1 MSQSKATVLESIGVS
16 EALSLNAPE
25 DSYTLSVAEN
35 HRKQLG
41 QFFTPAVV
49 AEFMAEWI
57 TANPNCQ
64 TILDPSVGLGIFF
77 RTIDRIEPRN
87 NYRFIGY
94 DVDPKILI
102 EAKCLFSK
110 FNHENLELKIKDYL
124 FNDWNRKYDGIIC
137 NPPYLKFQDYKNR
150 AASLEEFQSRL
161 NMSLSGFTNI
171 YTMFMLKS
179 VNQLAA
185 NGRAAYIVPF
195 EFLNADYGTFIKKY
209 LLESKTLRYVILF
222 KPKDNIFDNALTT
235 SCILLFAN
243 DKNSENVKF
252 INAESVES
260 LQDIKKQ
267 IASYPN
273 YNDIGKSV
281 RYSELNPNI
290 KWRTYYQTQNNRK
303 FKNLVTFSTY
313 AKVVRGIATGHNDY
327 FTFDESKKAKFKI
340 RDEFLLPCLTKAPQ
354 AKTNFFSST
363 EYDELRQNGNRVF
376 LFNATDLT
384 DKNVRKYIEYGE
396 ELEVHKAYLTSHRN
410 PWHIIENRPPA
421 PILVTVFN
429 RNGLRFVRN
438 EANVRNLTCFHAI
451 YLNMFAS
458 AKIDLLMA
466 YLLSDVSKEIFDD
479 DRREYGG
486 GLNKF
491 EPNDLNNS
499 KVINLD
505 LIDLETEN
513 SIGTLYKRYRESVL
527 CSQIDIEALNSLND
541 IFSSIVID

>member
-1 MSQSKATVLESIGVS
+1 MSQSNATVLESVGVS
-16 EALSLNAPE
+16 EALLINAPE
-25 DSYTLSVAEN
+25 NAYTLSVAEN
-35 HRKQLG
+35 HRKKFG
-41 QFFTPAVV
+41 QFFTPPAV
-49 AEFMAEWI
+49 AEFMAKWI
-57 TANPNCQ
+57 ICNPSCQ
-64 TILDPSVGLGIFF
+64 TILDPSVGLGAFF
-77 RTIDRIEPRN
+77 RTIDKIKPQN

-102 EAKCLFSK
+102 EAKCLFSNS
-110 FNHENLELKIKDYL
+110 NHTNLELKIKDYL

-150 AASLEEFQSRL
+150 AASLKEFQSRL

-195 EFLNADYGTFIKKY
+195 EFLNSDYGTFIKKY

-222 KPKDNIFDNALTT
+222 NSEENVFNDVLTT

-243 DKNSENVKF
+243 DDNSESVKF
-252 INAESVES
+252 INAEDVES
-260 LQDIKKQ
+260 LQGIEEQ
-267 IASYPN
+267 IASYPDI
-273 YNDIGKSV
+273 NDIGKSV
-281 RYSELNPNI
+281 ICSNLDPNI
-290 KWRTYYQTQNNRK
+290 KWRTYYQTLNNRT

-313 AKVVRGIATGHNDY
+313 AKIVRGIATGDNDY
-327 FTFDESKKAKFKI
+327 FTFNEKKKAEFKI
-340 RDEFLLPCLTKAPQ
+340 RDEFLLPCLTKAAQ
-354 AKTNFFSST
+354 AKTNFFSSS
-363 EYDELRQNGNRVF
+363 EYENLRLNEDKIF
-376 LFNATDLT
+376 LFNAFNLT
-384 DKNVRKYIEYGE
+384 DRNVRKYIKHGE
-396 ELEVHKAYLTSHRN
+396 ELEVQKGYLTSHRN
-410 PWHIIENRPPA
+410 PWHTIENRPPA
-421 PILVTVFN
+421 PIIVTVFN

-438 EANVRNLTCFHAI
+438 EANIRNLTCFHAI

-466 YLLSDVSKEIFDD
+466 YFLSDVSKEIFNH

-499 KVINLD
+499 KMINLD
-505 LIDLETEN
+505 AIDLETEN
-513 SIGTLYKRYRESVL
+513 LIETLYNRYRESVL
-527 CSQIDIEALNSLND
+527 CSQVDAEALGNLND
-541 IFSSIVID
+541 IFSSFVVE